1 MNDVVVEDEDDDSE
15 EVHNS
20 KVHYCMDSLGDEKDD
35 VVVMGKVVNL
45 MIHDEGEYD
54 AKDESSS

>member
-1 MNDVVVEDEDDDSE
+1 MYDVVVEDEDDDSE

-20 KVHYCMDSLGDEKDD
+20 KVHYCMDSLGDEK
-35 VVVMGKVVNL
+35 VGVGKVVNL
-45 MIHDEGEYD
+45 MIRDDDGGEYD